1 MSDEQREMTL
11 EEWCDRLP
19 ASHRVNRELQ
29 DLKQREAEL
38 VEAVKAT
45 YRKHHLN
52 DESIGWEELSTI
64 LLNTLCNVLGDVG
77 YQEWMVTTKKQ
88 GGE

>member
-1 MSDEQREMTL
+1 
-11 EEWCDRLP
+11 
-19 ASHRVNRELQ
+19 
-29 DLKQREAEL
+29 